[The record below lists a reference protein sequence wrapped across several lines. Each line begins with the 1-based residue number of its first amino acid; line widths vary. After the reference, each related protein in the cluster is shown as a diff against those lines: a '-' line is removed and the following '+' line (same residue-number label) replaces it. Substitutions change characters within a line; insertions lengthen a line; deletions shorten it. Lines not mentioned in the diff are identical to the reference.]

1 MLMTTAIFAGSDAMA
16 KLIGTTMPLL
26 AMLWFRYLFQALT
39 LGALLV
45 KRAVWPL
52 RFAGPMRL
60 QILRAM
66 LLLANSAC
74 TFAGLRHLPLPVTTA
89 LAMMAPLFTT
99 LLAATLLG
107 EQVRLAQWVAV
118 AAGFAGMLLIVR
130 PGSDG
135 FSWAVCFPIGSA
147 ISFACLQVVSSRLSK
162 GGDAFATNFL
172 TALLA
177 TLALTCLALADQ
189 AALLAQVRLTP
200 WSSWALLL
208 LMATLATSG
217 QITLLEALRRA
228 PLSVLTPF
236 TYTQLVFAALLGWLI
251 FGRVPDSATALG
263 IGVIAAS
270 GMATIV
276 ARRAPKIA
284 R

>member
-1 MLMTTAIFAGSDAMA
+1 MTTALFAGSDAMA
-16 KLIGTTMPLL
+16 KLIGISVPLL
-26 AMLWFRYLFQALT
+26 AMLWFRYLFQTLT
-39 LGALLV
+39 LGFLLA

-60 QILRAM
+60 QVLRA
-66 LLLANSAC
+66 LLLLGNSAC
-74 TFAGLRHLPLPVTTA
+74 TFAGLRHLPLPVATA

-99 LLAATLLG
+99 LLAAMLLG
-107 EQVRLAQWVAV
+107 EQVRLGQWVAV

-135 FSWAVCFPIGSA
+135 FSWAVCFPIGAA

-177 TLALTCLALADQ
+177 TLVLTSLVLADQ
-189 AALLAQVRLTP
+189 AALFAQVRQVP
-200 WSSWALLL
+200 VSGWALLL
-208 LMATLATSG
+208 VMATLATSG
-217 QITLLEALRRA
+217 QVSLLEALKRA

-236 TYTQLVFAALLGWLI
+236 TYTQLVFAAMLGWLI
-251 FGRVPDSATALG
+251 FGRVPDSTTTLG

-270 GMATIV
+270 GMGTFLS
-276 ARRAPKIA
+276 RR
-284 R
+284 